1 MLTHSGKITVAP
13 GKIYR
18 PAGRRRLSIRS
29 SQEEFI
35 KSKQLSCTTRQ
46 LSAAYSFDYWFLLK
60 RFYTEYMYHTA
71 PVLSS
76 FSAKG
81 RPCSP
86 VLRKLPRLVPTFQ
99 ISVYRAVSKHIVG
112 AICDRPS
119 TKNLLVMCFFAR
131 AITDRPYGITG
142 SVRKI
147 PIGS

>member
-1 MLTHSGKITVAP
+1 VLTHSGKITVAP

-35 KSKQLSCTTRQ
+35 KTKQLSRTTRQ

-81 RPCSP
+81 WPCSP
-86 VLRKLPRLVPTFQ
+86 VLRKLPRLMITFQ
-99 ISVYRAVSKHIVG
+99 ISV
-112 AICDRPS
+112 
-119 TKNLLVMCFFAR
+119 
-131 AITDRPYGITG
+131 
-142 SVRKI
+142 
-147 PIGS
+147 